1 MGDTVVQSLAIGFFD
16 GVHLGHRAILKH
28 AHSALTFREHPL
40 CVLAPERAPRLLM
53 TLEERVAAIK
63 AAGPR
68 EVTVLDFNSEL
79 AKMQPD
85 RFVDSV
91 ILSRFGPV
99 HVYCGDNWRF
109 GADGKGDVAL
119 LRSMGLEATVVPYA
133 EYKGKPISSTRIRSA
148 LEAGEIED
156 ANAMLDGAFTVSGTV
171 FKGKG
176 KGAQLGFPTVN
187 VQLCPLGIQLPLG
200 VYEAVAAGKHAVAN
214 YGFAPTMGDSCW
226 SSPVLELHFLDAPS
240 NFSLS
245 GRLEVSIIKFL
256 RPERRFSSAEEL
268 KTQLALDVAQAASD
282 FNR

>member
-1 MGDTVVQSLAIGFFD
+1 
-16 GVHLGHRAILKH
+16 
-28 AHSALTFREHPL
+28 LTFGRHPFS
-40 CVLAPERAPRLLM
+40 VLAPERSPRLLM
-53 TLEERVAAIK
+53 TLEERVEAIK
-63 AAGPR
+63 AAGPS
-68 EVTVLDFNSEL
+68 EVAVLDFDSEL
-79 AKMQPD
+79 AKMPPG

-240 NFSLS
+240 DFSLS

-256 RPERRFSSAEEL
+256 RPERWFSSAEEL